1 VKTVVVTCVRDE
13 GPFLVEW
20 IAHHRAIGVTDF
32 LVFHNDCGDGSERLL
47 EALAPAAGV
56 TVLPVPDGDDRP
68 VQWRALDAAAEH
80 PVVQGADWVMAI
92 DADEFVD
99 LAPPLETLADLVEA
113 AGGADAIVLPWRLF
127 GNSGHVRFR
136 DAAVTETFLRAAPE
150 KVLYPPLAGYFKTLY
165 RRSRFRR
172 PGVHRPKA
180 RNMAM
185 HGVPRWVDGSGRG
198 LPEAF
203 GVNERQILLWGGRI
217 ANDLVQ
223 LNHYSVRSA
232 ESFMIKRA
240 RGLPNHRDKPIDLTY
255 WVERNFNV
263 VEDRRIL
270 RHAPARRAVEA
281 ELIAVGE
288 VRALHQAAVAW
299 HRQRFRS
306 LLRHRAE
313 LELFGRLVLAGGST
327 PPDDALA
334 RELVELYQEATP

>member
-1 VKTVVVTCVRDE
+1 
-13 GPFLVEW
+13 
-20 IAHHRAIGVTDF
+20 
-32 LVFHNDCGDGSERLL
+32 
-47 EALAPAAGV
+47 
-56 TVLPVPDGDDRP
+56 
-68 VQWRALDAAAEH
+68 
-80 PVVQGADWVMAI
+80 
-92 DADEFVD
+92 
-99 LAPPLETLADLVEA
+99 
-113 AGGADAIVLPWRLF
+113 
-127 GNSGHVRFR
+127 
-136 DAAVTETFLRAAPE
+136 
-150 KVLYPPLAGYFKTLY
+150 
-165 RRSRFRR
+165 
-172 PGVHRPKA
+172 
-180 RNMAM
+180 
-185 HGVPRWVDGSGRG
+185 
-198 LPEAF
+198 
-203 GVNERQILLWGGRI
+203 
-217 ANDLVQ
+217 
-223 LNHYSVRSA
+223 
-232 ESFMIKRA
+232 A